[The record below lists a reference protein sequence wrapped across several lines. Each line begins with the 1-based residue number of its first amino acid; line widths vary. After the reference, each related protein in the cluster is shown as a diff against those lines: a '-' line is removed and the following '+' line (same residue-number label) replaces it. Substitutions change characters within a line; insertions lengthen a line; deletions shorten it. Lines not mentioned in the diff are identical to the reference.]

1 MKFSDFGKRFSVEIG
16 IGELMD
22 DLGDALVSD
31 PAPLMLGGGNPAHVP
46 EVQALF
52 RSRMEAILSRAG
64 EFERVIGNYDT
75 PQGAKSFVGAI
86 ADLLHDEFGWKIGP
100 ENIALTNG
108 SQNAFFSLFNL
119 FAGKFEG
126 GHSKQILLPLAPEY
140 IGYSEVGLEPN
151 FFQAN
156 RPEIELLDDRLFKY
170 RVDFDRLKMDDNI
183 GAICFSRP
191 TNPTGNV
198 VTDDEVSRLREIANL
213 QGIPLIIDNA
223 YGTPFP
229 NIIYSKAKPVWDEN
243 IVLCLSLSKFGLPS
257 LRTGI
262 VIARE
267 EIIQVISRMTSVLSL
282 APGSLGPALALDL
295 VQSGEITRVSNYMVK
310 PFYEEKANRAVAQLR
325 REMGDHIPMRI
336 HKPEGALFLWLWF
349 EGLPISS
356 QELYQRLKKKGVL
369 VVSGHYFFPGMEEDN
384 WDHKNQCIRVTY
396 TQDDEVVER
405 GLSLIA
411 SEIRKIYSE
420 SCVCCDKNLQK
431 FRA

>member
-1 MKFSDFGKRFSVEIG
+1 MKYSSFGKRFVGDIG

-22 DLGDALVSD
+22 DLGDAMVAD
-31 PAPLMLGGGNPAHVP
+31 PAPLMLGGGNPAHIP
-46 EVQALF
+46 EVQAIF
-52 RSRMEAILSRAG
+52 RKRIESILSQPG
-64 EFERVIGNYDT
+64 EFESTIGNYDT
-75 PQGAKSFVGAI
+75 PQGAKSFIGAL
-86 ADLLHDEFGWKIGP
+86 AELFRAEFGWNIGS

-119 FAGKFEG
+119 FAGKFEEG
-126 GHSKQILLPLAPEY
+126 QSKQILLPLAPEY
-140 IGYSEVGLEPN
+140 IGYSEVGLEPD

-156 RPEIELLDDRLFKY
+156 RPEIELLDDGFFKY
-170 RVDFDRLKMDDNI
+170 RVNFERLKMDESI

-198 VTDDEVSRLREIANL
+198 VTNEEVSRLRELANS

-229 NIIYSKAKPVWDEN
+229 NIIYSEAQAVWDEN

-262 VIARE
+262 VVANKE
-267 EIIQVISRMTSVLSL
+267 VIRIVSRMTSVFSL
-282 APGSLGPALALDL
+282 APGSLGPALALEL
-295 VQSGEITRVSNYMVK
+295 VKSGEITRVSNEVVK
-310 PFYEEKANRAVAQLR
+310 PFYEEKAKRAVAQLR
-325 REMGDHIPMRI
+325 REIGDHIPMRI

-369 VVSGHYFFPGMEEDN
+369 VVSGHYFFPGMEKEN
-384 WDHKNQCIRVTY
+384 WKHMEECIRLTY
-396 TQDDEVVER
+396 AQDEEVVTSGIR
-405 GLSLIA
+405 LIA
-411 SEIRKIYSE
+411 EEITK
-420 SCVCCDKNLQK
+420 VFAL
-431 FRA
+431 

>member
-1 MKFSDFGKRFSVEIG
+1 MKFSDFGKRFAGEIG

-52 RSRMEAILSRAG
+52 RSRMEDILSNAG

-75 PQGAKSFVGAI
+75 PQGAKGFVGAL
-86 ADLLHDEFGWKIGP
+86 ADLFRAEFGWKIGP

-119 FAGKFEG
+119 FAGKFDG
-126 GHSKQILLPLAPEY
+126 GQLKQVLLPLAPEY
-140 IGYSEVGLEPN
+140 IGYSEVGLEPD
-151 FFQAN
+151 FFRAN

-170 RVDFDRLKMDDNI
+170 RVDFDRLKMDNSI
-183 GAICFSRP
+183 GAVCFSRP

-198 VTDDEVSRLREIANL
+198 VTDEEVSRLCQLANS
-213 QGIPLIIDNA
+213 QGVPLIIDNA

-229 NIIYSKAKPVWDEN
+229 NIIFSEAHPVWDEN
-243 IVLCLSLSKFGLPS
+243 IVLCLSLSKFGLPT

-262 VIARE
+262 VIAKE
-267 EIIQVISRMTSVLSL
+267 ETIRVVSRMTSVLSL

-295 VQSGEITRVSNYMVK
+295 VKSGEITRVSNDVVK
-310 PFYEEKANRAVAQLR
+310 PFYKQKSARAVAQLR
-325 REMGDHIPMRI
+325 REINDEIPMRI

-356 QELYQRLKKKGVL
+356 LELYQRLKKKGVL
-369 VVSGHYFFPGMEEDN
+369 VVSGHYFFPGMEQDD
-384 WDHKNQCIRVTY
+384 WAHKEQCIRVTY
-396 TQDDEVVER
+396 AQDDEVVEK
-405 GLSLIA
+405 GISLIA
-411 SEIRKIYSE
+411 EEIRGIFSSAKGS
-420 SCVCCDKNLQK
+420 K
-431 FRA
+431 

>member
-1 MKFSDFGKRFSVEIG
+1 MKYSSFGKRFAGDIG

-22 DLGDALVSD
+22 DLGDAMVAD
-31 PAPLMLGGGNPAHVP
+31 PAPLMLGGGNPAHIP
-46 EVQALF
+46 EVQNLF
-52 RSRMEAILSRAG
+52 RQRMKDILSQPG
-64 EFERVIGNYDT
+64 EFESTIGNYDT
-75 PQGAKSFVGAI
+75 PQGAKNFIGAL
-86 ADLLHDEFGWKIGP
+86 AELFRAEFGWNIGP
-100 ENIALTNG
+100 ENIALSNG

-119 FAGKFEG
+119 FAGKFEEG
-126 GHSKQILLPLAPEY
+126 QSKQILLPLAPEY

-156 RPEIELLDDRLFKY
+156 RPEIELLDDSFFKY
-170 RVDFDRLKMDDNI
+170 RVDFECLKMDESI

-198 VTDDEVSRLREIANL
+198 VTDEEVSRLREVANSH
-213 QGIPLIIDNA
+213 GIPLIIDNA

-229 NIIYSKAKPVWDEN
+229 NIIYSEAQPVWDEN

-262 VIARE
+262 VIARKE
-267 EIIQVISRMTSVLSL
+267 VIRIVSRMTSVFSL

-295 VQSGEITRVSNYMVK
+295 VKSGEITKVSKEVVK
-310 PFYEEKANRAVAQLR
+310 PFYEEKAKRAVAQLR
-325 REMGDHIPMRI
+325 HEIGDHIPMRI

-369 VVSGHYFFPGMEEDN
+369 VVSGHYFFPGMEKEN
-384 WDHKNQCIRVTY
+384 WKHKEECIRVTY
-396 TQDDEVVER
+396 AQDEEVVASGIR
-405 GLSLIA
+405 LIA
-411 SEIRKIYSE
+411 EEIIK
-420 SCVCCDKNLQK
+420 VFAQ
-431 FRA
+431 

>member
-1 MKFSDFGKRFSVEIG
+1 MKFSDFGKRFAGEIG

-31 PAPLMLGGGNPAHVP
+31 PAPLMLGGGNPAHIA

-52 RSRMEAILSRAG
+52 RSRMKDILSTAG

-75 PQGAKSFVGAI
+75 PQGAKAFVGAL
-86 ADLLHDEFGWKIGP
+86 ADLFRDEFGWSIGP

-126 GHSKQILLPLAPEY
+126 GHLKQILLPLAPEY

-170 RVDFDRLKMDDNI
+170 RVDFDRLKMNDSI

-229 NIIYSKAKPVWDEN
+229 NIIYTEAQPVWDEN

-267 EIIQVISRMTSVLSL
+267 EIIQVISRMTSVFSL

-295 VQSGEITRVSNYMVK
+295 VKSGEITRVSNETVK

-396 TQDDEVVER
+396 AQDEAVVKQ
-405 GLSLIA
+405 GISLIA
-411 SEIRKIYSE
+411 EEIRK
-420 SCVCCDKNLQK
+420 V
-431 FRA
+431 FA

>member
-1 MKFSDFGKRFSVEIG
+1 MKFSDFGKRFAGEIG

-52 RSRMEAILSRAG
+52 RSRMEDILSSAG

-75 PQGAKSFVGAI
+75 PQGAKGFVGAL
-86 ADLLHDEFGWKIGP
+86 ADLFRAEFGWKIGP

-119 FAGKFEG
+119 FAGKFDG
-126 GHSKQILLPLAPEY
+126 GQLKQVLLPLAPEY
-140 IGYSEVGLEPN
+140 IGYSEVGLEPD
-151 FFQAN
+151 FFRAN

-170 RVDFDRLKMDDNI
+170 RVDFDRLKMDNSI
-183 GAICFSRP
+183 GAVCFSRP

-198 VTDDEVSRLREIANL
+198 VTDEEVSRLCQLANS
-213 QGIPLIIDNA
+213 QGVPLIIDNA

-229 NIIYSKAKPVWDEN
+229 NIIFSEAHPVWDEN
-243 IVLCLSLSKFGLPS
+243 IVLCLSLSKFGLPT

-262 VIARE
+262 VIAKE
-267 EIIQVISRMTSVLSL
+267 ETIRVVSRMTSVLSL

-295 VQSGEITRVSNYMVK
+295 VKSGEITRVSNDVVK
-310 PFYEEKANRAVAQLR
+310 PFYQQKSARAVAQLR
-325 REMGDHIPMRI
+325 REINDEIPMRI

-356 QELYQRLKKKGVL
+356 LELYQRLKKKGVL
-369 VVSGHYFFPGMEEDN
+369 VVSGHYFFPGMEQDD
-384 WDHKNQCIRVTY
+384 WAHKEQCIRVTY
-396 TQDDEVVER
+396 AQDDKVVEK
-405 GLSLIA
+405 GISLIA
-411 SEIRKIYSE
+411 EEIRGI
-420 SCVCCDKNLQK
+420 
-431 FRA
+431 F

>member
-1 MKFSDFGKRFSVEIG
+1 MKFSDFGKRFAGEIG

-52 RSRMEAILSRAG
+52 RSRMEDILSSAG

-75 PQGAKSFVGAI
+75 PQGAKAFVGAL
-86 ADLLHDEFGWKIGP
+86 ADLFRAEFGWKIGP

-119 FAGKFEG
+119 FAGKFDG
-126 GHSKQILLPLAPEY
+126 GQLKQVLLPLAPEY
-140 IGYSEVGLEPN
+140 IGYSEVGLEPD
-151 FFQAN
+151 FFRAN
-156 RPEIELLDDRLFKY
+156 RPEIELLDDWLFKY
-170 RVDFDRLKMDDNI
+170 RVDFDRLKMDNSI
-183 GAICFSRP
+183 GAVCFSRP

-198 VTDDEVSRLREIANL
+198 VTDEEVSRLRQLANS
-213 QGIPLIIDNA
+213 QGVPLIIDNA

-229 NIIYSKAKPVWDEN
+229 NIIFSEAHPVWDEN
-243 IVLCLSLSKFGLPS
+243 IVLCLSLSKFGLPT

-262 VIARE
+262 VIAKE
-267 EIIQVISRMTSVLSL
+267 ETIRVVSRMTSVLSL

-295 VQSGEITRVSNYMVK
+295 VKSREITRVSNDVVK
-310 PFYEEKANRAVAQLR
+310 PFYQQKSGRAVAQLR
-325 REMGDHIPMRI
+325 REINDEIPMRI

-356 QELYQRLKKKGVL
+356 LELYQRLKKKGVL
-369 VVSGHYFFPGMEEDN
+369 VVSGHYFFPGMEQDD
-384 WDHKNQCIRVTY
+384 WAHKEQCIRVTY
-396 TQDDEVVER
+396 AQDDEVVEK
-405 GLSLIA
+405 GISLIA
-411 SEIRKIYSE
+411 EEIRGIFSSAKGS
-420 SCVCCDKNLQK
+420 
-431 FRA
+431 

>member
-1 MKFSDFGKRFSVEIG
+1 MKFSDFGKRFAGEIG

-52 RSRMEAILSRAG
+52 RSRMEDILSSAG

-75 PQGAKSFVGAI
+75 PQGAKAFVGAL
-86 ADLLHDEFGWKIGP
+86 ADLFRAEFGWKIGP

-119 FAGKFEG
+119 FAGKFDG
-126 GHSKQILLPLAPEY
+126 GQLKQVLLPLAPEY
-140 IGYSEVGLEPN
+140 IGYSEVGLEPD
-151 FFQAN
+151 FFRAN

-170 RVDFDRLKMDDNI
+170 RVDFERLKMDNSI
-183 GAICFSRP
+183 GAVCFSRP

-198 VTDDEVSRLREIANL
+198 VTDEEVSRLRQLANS
-213 QGIPLIIDNA
+213 QGVPLIIDNA

-229 NIIYSKAKPVWDEN
+229 NIIFSEAHPFWDEN
-243 IVLCLSLSKFGLPS
+243 TVLCLSLSKFGLPT

-262 VIARE
+262 VIAKE
-267 EIIQVISRMTSVLSL
+267 ETIRVVSRMTSVLSL

-295 VQSGEITRVSNYMVK
+295 VKSGEITRVSNDVVK
-310 PFYEEKANRAVAQLR
+310 PFYKQKSARAVAQLR
-325 REMGDHIPMRI
+325 REINDEIPMRI

-356 QELYQRLKKKGVL
+356 LELYQRLKKKGVL
-369 VVSGHYFFPGMEEDN
+369 VVSGHYFFPGMEQDD
-384 WDHKNQCIRVTY
+384 WVHKEQCIRVTY
-396 TQDDEVVER
+396 AQDDEVVEK
-405 GLSLIA
+405 GISLIA
-411 SEIRKIYSE
+411 EEVRGIFSSAKGS
-420 SCVCCDKNLQK
+420 K
-431 FRA
+431 

>member
-1 MKFSDFGKRFSVEIG
+1 MKFSDFGKRFSGEIG

-46 EVQALF
+46 EVQVLF

-140 IGYSEVGLEPN
+140 IGYSEVGLEPD
-151 FFQAN
+151 FFCAN
-156 RPEIELLDDRLFKY
+156 RPDLELMEDGLFKY
-170 RVDFDRLKMDDNI
+170 RVDFDRLELDDRI

-198 VTDDEVSRLREIANL
+198 VTDEEVARLRERANSK
-213 QGIPLIIDNA
+213 GVPLIIDNA
-223 YGTPFP
+223 YGAPFP
-229 NIIYSKAKPVWDEN
+229 HIIHTQVQPVWDEN
-243 IVLCLSLSKFGLPS
+243 MVLCLSLSKFGLPS

-262 VIARE
+262 VVANQE
-267 EIIQVISRMTSVLSL
+267 VIRVLSRMTSVFSL

-295 VQSGEITRVSNYMVK
+295 VRSRQITRISREIVR
-310 PFYEEKANRAVAQLR
+310 PFYEAKAKRAVIQLQT
-325 REMGDHIPMRI
+325 EIGSELPLRI

-349 EGLPISS
+349 KNLPISNR
-356 QELYQRLKKKGVL
+356 ELYQRLKKKGVL
-369 VVSGHYFFPGMEEDN
+369 VVSGHYFFPGMEGDD
-384 WDHKNQCIRVTY
+384 WAHKDQCIRVTY
-396 TQDDEVVER
+396 AQDDAVVEQ
-405 GLSLIA
+405 GISLIA
-411 SEIRKIYSE
+411 EEIRELY
-420 SCVCCDKNLQK
+420 D
-431 FRA
+431 

>member
-1 MKFSDFGKRFSVEIG
+1 MKFSDFGKRFAGEIG

-31 PAPLMLGGGNPAHVP
+31 PAPLMLGGGNPAHIAG
-46 EVQALF
+46 VQALF
-52 RSRMEAILSRAG
+52 RSRMKDILSSAG

-75 PQGAKSFVGAI
+75 PQGAKAFVGAL
-86 ADLLHDEFGWKIGP
+86 ADLFRDEFGWSIGP

-126 GHSKQILLPLAPEY
+126 GHLKQILLPLAPEY

-198 VTDDEVSRLREIANL
+198 VTDDEVSGLREIANA
-213 QGIPLIIDNA
+213 QGNPLIIDNA

-229 NIIYSKAKPVWDEN
+229 NIIYTEAQPVWDEN

-267 EIIQVISRMTSVLSL
+267 EIIQVISRMTSVFSL

-295 VQSGEITRVSNYMVK
+295 VKSGEITRVSNEMVK

-396 TQDDEVVER
+396 AQDEAVVKQ
-405 GLSLIA
+405 GISLIA
-411 SEIRKIYSE
+411 EEIRK
-420 SCVCCDKNLQK
+420 V
-431 FRA
+431 FA

>member
-1 MKFSDFGKRFSVEIG
+1 MKFSDFGKRFAGEIG

-52 RSRMEAILSRAG
+52 RSRMEDILSSAG

-75 PQGAKSFVGAI
+75 PQGAKAFVGAL
-86 ADLLHDEFGWKIGP
+86 ADLFRAEFGWKIGP

-119 FAGKFEG
+119 FAGKFDG
-126 GHSKQILLPLAPEY
+126 GQLKQVLLPLAPEY
-140 IGYSEVGLEPN
+140 IGYSEVGLEPD
-151 FFQAN
+151 FFRAN

-170 RVDFDRLKMDDNI
+170 RVDFERLKMDNSI
-183 GAICFSRP
+183 GAVCFSRP

-198 VTDDEVSRLREIANL
+198 VTDEEVSRLRQLANS
-213 QGIPLIIDNA
+213 QGVPLIIDNA

-229 NIIYSKAKPVWDEN
+229 NIIFSEAHPFWDEN
-243 IVLCLSLSKFGLPS
+243 TVLCLSLSKFGLPT

-262 VIARE
+262 VIAKE
-267 EIIQVISRMTSVLSL
+267 ETIRVVSRMTSVLSL

-295 VQSGEITRVSNYMVK
+295 VKSGEITRVSNDVVK
-310 PFYEEKANRAVAQLR
+310 PFYKQKSARAVAQLR
-325 REMGDHIPMRI
+325 REINDEIPMRI

-356 QELYQRLKKKGVL
+356 LELYQRLKKKGVL
-369 VVSGHYFFPGMEEDN
+369 VVSGHYFFPGMEQDD
-384 WDHKNQCIRVTY
+384 WAHKEQCIRVTY
-396 TQDDEVVER
+396 AQDDEVVEK
-405 GLSLIA
+405 GISLIA
-411 SEIRKIYSE
+411 EEVRGIFSSAKGS
-420 SCVCCDKNLQK
+420 K
-431 FRA
+431 

>member
-1 MKFSDFGKRFSVEIG
+1 MKFSDFGKRFAGEIG

-31 PAPLMLGGGNPAHVP
+31 PAPLMLGGGNPAHIA

-52 RSRMEAILSRAG
+52 RSRMKDILSTAG

-75 PQGAKSFVGAI
+75 PQGAKAFVGAL
-86 ADLLHDEFGWKIGP
+86 ADLFRDEFGWSIGP

-126 GHSKQILLPLAPEY
+126 GHLKQILLPLAPEY

-170 RVDFDRLKMDDNI
+170 RVDFDRLKMNDSI

-198 VTDDEVSRLREIANL
+198 VTDDEVSRLREIANA

-229 NIIYSKAKPVWDEN
+229 NIIYTEAQPVWDEN

-267 EIIQVISRMTSVLSL
+267 EIIQVISRMTSVFSL

-295 VQSGEITRVSNYMVK
+295 VKSGEITRVSNETVK

-396 TQDDEVVER
+396 AQDEAVVKQ
-405 GLSLIA
+405 GISLIA
-411 SEIRKIYSE
+411 EEIRK
-420 SCVCCDKNLQK
+420 V
-431 FRA
+431 FA

>member
-1 MKFSDFGKRFSVEIG
+1 MKFSDFGKRFAGEIG

-52 RSRMEAILSRAG
+52 RSRMEDILSSAG

-75 PQGAKSFVGAI
+75 PQGAKTFVGAL
-86 ADLLHDEFGWKIGP
+86 ADLFRAEFGWKIGP
-100 ENIALTNG
+100 KNIALTNG

-119 FAGKFEG
+119 FAGKFDG
-126 GHSKQILLPLAPEY
+126 GQLKQVLLPLAPEY
-140 IGYSEVGLEPN
+140 IGYSEVGLEPD
-151 FFQAN
+151 FFRAN

-170 RVDFDRLKMDDNI
+170 RVDFDRLKMDNSI
-183 GAICFSRP
+183 GAVCFSRP

-198 VTDDEVSRLREIANL
+198 VTDEEVSRLRQIANS
-213 QGIPLIIDNA
+213 QGVPLIIDNA

-229 NIIYSKAKPVWDEN
+229 NIIFSEAHPVWDEN
-243 IVLCLSLSKFGLPS
+243 IVLCLSLSKFGLPT

-262 VIARE
+262 VIAKE
-267 EIIQVISRMTSVLSL
+267 ETIRVVSRMTSVLSL

-295 VQSGEITRVSNYMVK
+295 VKSGEITRVSNDVVK
-310 PFYEEKANRAVAQLR
+310 PFYEQKSARAVAQLR
-325 REMGDHIPMRI
+325 REINDEIPMRI

-356 QELYQRLKKKGVL
+356 LELYQRLKKKGVL
-369 VVSGHYFFPGMEEDN
+369 VVSGHYFFPGMEQDD
-384 WDHKNQCIRVTY
+384 WAHKEQCIRVTY
-396 TQDDEVVER
+396 AQDDEVVEK
-405 GLSLIA
+405 GISLIA
-411 SEIRKIYSE
+411 EEIRGIFSSAKGS
-420 SCVCCDKNLQK
+420 
-431 FRA
+431 

>member
-1 MKFSDFGKRFSVEIG
+1 MKFSDFGKRFAGEIG

-52 RSRMEAILSRAG
+52 RSRMEDILSSAG

-75 PQGAKSFVGAI
+75 PQGAKAFVGAL
-86 ADLLHDEFGWKIGP
+86 ADLFRAEFGWKIGP

-119 FAGKFEG
+119 FAGKFDG
-126 GHSKQILLPLAPEY
+126 GQLKQVLLPLAPEY
-140 IGYSEVGLEPN
+140 IGYSEVGLEPD
-151 FFQAN
+151 FFRAN

-170 RVDFDRLKMDDNI
+170 RVDFDRLKMDNSI
-183 GAICFSRP
+183 GAVCFSRP

-198 VTDDEVSRLREIANL
+198 VTDEEVSRLRQLANS
-213 QGIPLIIDNA
+213 QGVPLIIDNA

-229 NIIYSKAKPVWDEN
+229 NIIFSEAHPVWDEN
-243 IVLCLSLSKFGLPS
+243 IVLCLSLSKFGLPT

-262 VIARE
+262 VIAKE
-267 EIIQVISRMTSVLSL
+267 ETIRVVSRMTSVLSL
-282 APGSLGPALALDL
+282 APGSLGPALSLDL
-295 VQSGEITRVSNYMVK
+295 VKSGEITRVSNDVVK
-310 PFYEEKANRAVAQLR
+310 PFYQQKSARAVAQLR
-325 REMGDHIPMRI
+325 REINDEIPMRI

-356 QELYQRLKKKGVL
+356 LELYQRLKKKGVL
-369 VVSGHYFFPGMEEDN
+369 VVSGHYFFPGMEQDD
-384 WDHKNQCIRVTY
+384 WAHKEQCIRVTY
-396 TQDDEVVER
+396 AQDDKVVEK
-405 GLSLIA
+405 GISLIA
-411 SEIRKIYSE
+411 EEVRGIFSSAKGS
-420 SCVCCDKNLQK
+420 K
-431 FRA
+431 